1 MFDYF
6 EGQITELT
14 PTYLVLELN
23 GIGYLLHISINT
35 YSALKAESKERIFV
49 HQIIKEDAHL
59 LYGFLSKKE
68 REVFRLLI
76 SVSGIGSNTARM
88 ILSTLTPEETA
99 QAIAKENVR
108 ALQNIKGIGAKTAQR
123 MIIELKDKMLKIQGF
138 EQNSNSTNNTII
150 EEALSALVML
160 GFQKIQVE
168 KAISQIL
175 KEEKELSVEEL
186 IKKALKVL

>member
-23 GIGYLLHISINT
+23 GIGYLLHISITT
-35 YSALKAESKERIFV
+35 YSALKSESKERIFV

-59 LYGFLSKKE
+59 LYGFLSKRE

-88 ILSTLTPEETA
+88 ILSTLTPDETA
-99 QAIAKENVR
+99 QSIATENVR
-108 ALQNIKGIGAKTAQR
+108 VLQNIKGIGVKTAQR
-123 MIIELKDKMLKIQGF
+123 MIIELKDKMVKILGS
-138 EQNSNSTNNTII
+138 EQNFISSNNTIT

-175 KEEKELSVEEL
+175 KNENNLSVEDL

>member
-88 ILSTLTPEETA
+88 ILSTLTPDETA